1 MTITDERFAEQEASV
16 AGITAPS
23 RLWVVAGRFFGSF
36 QGRVGFALLA
46 LLFLLAFAG
55 PYAGRWGYTDKDFM
69 AFLQP
74 PSGEHWWGTL
84 QTGADVYAV
93 TLRGMQKSL
102 IVGLLAAVV
111 GTTLAAVVGA
121 FAGYFPG
128 WADRALTW
136 LTDLLLVLPA
146 FLILAIMSP
155 LFAGGQWP
163 LFVLL
168 LAMFLWMVTSK
179 IVRSMTVSLKEREF
193 IQAARYM
200 GVPPARIIF
209 RHIIPNMSSLLV
221 VDATLNVSTAILTET
236 SLSYFGFGIQPP
248 DVSLGGLIADGAQTA
263 VYAPWTFWF
272 CAGLLIVTVLAVNLV
287 GDSLRDAFDPATRKP
302 ATGKGAR

>member
-1 MTITDERFAEQEASV
+1 MTISDEELAEQR
-16 AGITAPS
+16 AGIDRIKAPS
-23 RLWVVAGRFFGSF
+23 RLRVVAGRFSRSV
-36 QGRVGFALLA
+36 QGRIGFALLA
-46 LLFLLAFAG
+46 LMFLLAFAG
-55 PYAGRWGYTDKDFM
+55 PYLGRWSYTDKDFM

-74 PSGEHWWGTL
+74 PSAEHWWGTL

-102 IVGLLAAVV
+102 IVGLLAAVI

-121 FAGYFPG
+121 FAGYFMG
-128 WADRALTW
+128 WADRSLTW

-155 LFAGGQWP
+155 LFAEGQWP
-163 LFVLL
+163 LFVLV
-168 LAMFLWMVTSK
+168 LALFLWMVTSK
-179 IVRSMTVSLKEREF
+179 IVRSMTISLKEREF
-193 IQAARYM
+193 IQAARFM
-200 GVPPARIIF
+200 GVSPVRIIF
-209 RHIIPNMSSLLV
+209 RHVIPNMSSLLA
-221 VDATLNVSTAILTET
+221 VDATLNVSAAILTET

-248 DVSLGGLIADGAQTA
+248 DVSLGSLIADGAKTA

-287 GDSLRDAFDPATRKP
+287 GDSLRDAFDPTAKR
-302 ATGKGAR
+302 GGQ